1 MKKIPIKNYIYA
13 FLIIVV
19 TLLLVFKLMDIY
31 KKNNKIDFIT
41 KVNENDL
48 QQFIL
53 EKNDV
58 FIYFSKNNNK
68 VLEQDLKK
76 YLDNNEIKNDIIY
89 VDLNDTSKDF
99 EKKFNNNFM
108 EVTSS
113 AYINITNPTLIYI
126 EDGKINDVLVEIK
139 NIDEIKS
146 FIGRNTND

>member
-13 FLIIVV
+13 FVIVVV

-99 EKKFNNNFM
+99 ETKFNNNFM

-113 AYINITNPTLIYI
+113 AYINIINPTLIYI